1 MRGYQFAVVVLVS
14 LVSVFSTV
22 TPSVASTR
30 VVVTRGAPDGAVT
43 VTAGGGGEAL
53 LTLTAVAPGV
63 SWALPGREAAVLS
76 VEVDGRYAG
85 DLVVM
90 SPRPTQRGIALG
102 RLGAGRHHVR
112 FRFAAG
118 RSAPRARVVVLT
130 DLGVSVAAP
139 RTMASTVRRHAP
151 VLFGRALPALGGP
164 TQNARTD
171 TPLLAW
177 HEVWDGPLPG
187 QRRITYSVVWSNEDG
202 GTTGPALMAR
212 WGRTTDIEWTYS
224 VVVDAAGRRVTGRA
238 FYQGPDHQTLPFT
251 GRYEQDHPVL
261 QTCTTNNNLC
271 ELVTGG
277 TMRFALPVDDSRPA
291 ARAREYLMDQHPW
304 TYRVMADEM
313 IREGGV
319 EHPSDPATAAMGD
332 QRTYLYVEYDKS
344 TGPRRWPGSG
354 PGVAVLV
361 RLRGDPIVYRS
372 DHGRPTW
379 SISRDDPAAT
389 TVELPAGV
397 RPADLEGIDVERVP
411 GTVDNGATVTVTD
424 LNRAFLLDRAWL
436 PRPSFATVHSATVHL
451 EPGEPRATL
460 WSHARRP

>member
-1 MRGYQFAVVVLVS
+1 MRRYQFAVVVLVS

-22 TPSVASTR
+22 TPSAADTR
-30 VVVTRGAPDGAVT
+30 VVVTRGHPVPAVT
-43 VTAGGGGEAL
+43 VTAGRGGEAL
-53 LTLTAVAPGV
+53 LTLTAAAPGV
-63 SWALPGREAAVLS
+63 SWAVAGRESAVLS
-76 VEVDGRYAG
+76 VDVDGRYAG

-90 SPRPTQRGIALG
+90 SPRPTPRGVALG
-102 RLGAGRHHVR
+102 RLAPGRHRVS
-112 FRFAAG
+112 FRLAADG
-118 RSAPRARVVVLT
+118 GSVVVLT

-139 RTMASTVRRHAP
+139 RTMDATVRRHAP
-151 VLFGRALPALGGP
+151 VLIGRALPAFGGP

-224 VVVDAAGRRVTGRA
+224 VVVDAAGRRVDGQA
-238 FYQGPDHQTLPFT
+238 FYQGADHQTLPFT

-271 ELVTGG
+271 EVVAG
-277 TMRFALPVDDSRPA
+277 TMRFALPVDDSRPGG
-291 ARAREYLMDQHPW
+291 RAREYLMDLHPW
-304 TYRVMADEM
+304 TYRVMAEEM

-319 EHPSDPATAAMGD
+319 ETPSDPATPSMGD
-332 QRTYLYVEYDKS
+332 QRTYLYVELDKS
-344 TGPRRWPGSG
+344 TGPGRRPGGG

-361 RLRGDPIVYRS
+361 RLRGDPTVYRS
-372 DHGRPTW
+372 DHGYPSW

-397 RPADLEGIDVERVP
+397 RRGDVERIEVARVA
-411 GTVDNGATVTVTD
+411 GGDDNGATVTVTD
-424 LNRAFLLDRAWL
+424 LNRGFLLDRAWL
-436 PRPSFATVHSATVHL
+436 PGPSFAAVHSATVHL
-451 EPGEPRATL
+451 DAEAPTATL
-460 WSHARRP
+460 WSRAT